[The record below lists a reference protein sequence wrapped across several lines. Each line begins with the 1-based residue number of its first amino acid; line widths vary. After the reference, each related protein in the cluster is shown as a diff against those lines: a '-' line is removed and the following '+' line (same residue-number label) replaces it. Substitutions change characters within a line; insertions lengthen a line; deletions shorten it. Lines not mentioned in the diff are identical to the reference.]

1 MTETYQSYLVVQ
13 LPFCVELLERLKVLP
28 EDGDVR
34 LQKRVSIGLRR
45 KKNIAIKCL
54 EDQENDKM
62 SNKSSVDALP

>member
-34 LQKRVSIGLRR
+34 LQERVSIGLRR
-45 KKNIAIKCL
+45 KKWRL
-54 EDQENDKM
+54 
-62 SNKSSVDALP
+62 SVKKLK